1 MATTPAKLA
10 AISVVAGLLCAGAAS
25 AQTYPAGLTCIYD
38 ETPAQERLQ
47 IGELFLT
54 AEVEAAGQIAG
65 RHIDVCNERYDYQAN
80 EDLVSRAAAYVLH
93 ASAIDQALDQVE
105 APDFTRDGFETVYG
119 ALSDVERSAIMSN
132 EPEPSV
138 AQGVVQK
145 IQGAGV
151 TNQRDILLIITA
163 LSVKHSLQQVVGGL

>member
-10 AISVVAGLLCAGAAS
+10 AISVVAGLLTAGAAG

-38 ETPAQERLQ
+38 ETPLEERLQ

-65 RHIDVCNERYDYQAN
+65 RHVDPCNARYDYQTN

-93 ASAIDQALDQVE
+93 ASAIDQVLDQIE
-105 APDFTRDGFETVYG
+105 APDFNRAGLDTVYG
-119 ALSDVERSAIMSN
+119 ALSDVEKAAIMSN

-145 IQGAGV
+145 IQGLGV

-163 LSVKHSLQQVVGGL
+163 LSVEHSLQQVVGGV